1 MPDITIKICGQLCLE
16 VATSKHKI
24 AGLKEAQGDLEGARR
39 LFLECE
45 QIYVMFCGA
54 DHENS
59 SSSSSPS
66 VHLIHRFC
74 FQIKPSPPPK
84 KKVMGRL
91 VWINKH
97 ISRVSKMK

>member
-1 MPDITIKICGQLCLE
+1 MPDITIKISGQLCLE

-59 SSSSSPS
+59 SSSPS

-84 KKVMGRL
+84 KKSDGQTSL
-91 VWINKH
+91 NKQTH
-97 ISRVSKMK
+97 L

>member
-1 MPDITIKICGQLCLE
+1 MPDITIKISGQLCLE

-84 KKVMGRL
+84 KKSDGQTSL
-91 VWINKH
+91 NTSLNKQTH
-97 ISRVSKMK
+97 L

>member
-1 MPDITIKICGQLCLE
+1 MPDITIKISGQLCLE

-84 KKVMGRL
+84 KSDGQTSL
-91 VWINKH
+91 NKQTH
-97 ISRVSKMK
+97 L